1 MKTSERLD
9 RIAASLILAA
19 AELRRLAID
28 LPNGGATAELVE
40 YTETLLRARIVR
52 LRDEA
57 TILRRVND

>member
-9 RIAASLILAA
+9 RIAESLILAA
-19 AELRRLAID
+19 AELRRLD